1 MNGIEL
7 QGLTNKQKA
16 RLRNLEQE
24 IGIDQITT
32 SFFIEGRDSSGRK
45 KSTFY
50 SARSIRRQVDDQTNH
65 GFWDLD
71 EIKPI
76 SCILSK
82 HVVMT
87 TFRDAVKK
95 GIMTGHEASREAEA
109 ICNSYDKNL
118 ANLV

>member
-1 MNGIEL
+1 MEL
-7 QGLTNKQKA
+7 QGLTDEQRD

-50 SARSIRRQVDDQTNH
+50 SARSIRRQVDDRTNP

-71 EIKPI
+71 EVKPV

-95 GIMTGHEASREAEA
+95 GIMSAPEASRDAEA